1 MNTPPP
7 APPRRRLQ
15 ELLAIPDGQRSEA
28 EWDEL
33 HELEISL
40 APGNR
45 LDSGKVYRQDAPPK
59 PQRPPR
65 HAAPK
70 PKPAGDAGGNAAPVV
85 NAAAGNG
92 GGGGGGGG
100 ESKRGFRRRRPKG
113 PKPAESGSQ

>member
-7 APPRRRLQ
+7 ASPRRRLQ
-15 ELLAIPDGQRSEA
+15 ELLSIPDGQRSEA

-45 LDSGKVYRQDAPPK
+45 LDGKPYRQDAPPK
-59 PQRPPR
+59 QPRPPR
-65 HAAPK
+65 HTAPK
-70 PKPAGDAGGNAAPVV
+70 PKPAGDGGGNAVV
-85 NAAAGNG
+85 NGST
-92 GGGGGGGG
+92 GGGGGG

-113 PKPAESGSQ
+113 PKPAEPGSQ